1 MYIQHKKRNN
11 FDFEIHDLGANCQHD
26 FKCTSLKWGK
36 EQENSCFLE
45 NSNAHFSSGGEEQ
58 ENSWFLEN
66 SSWGEGAFPIGR
78 EKKRLQ
84 PPTRPRKQKNV
95 RAPLQQQRAEI
106 GKPQVMWQRGK
117 SCF

>member
-1 MYIQHKKRNN
+1 MYIQHKKRNK
-11 FDFEIHDLGANCQHD
+11 FDFEIHDLGANSQHD

-36 EQENSCFLE
+36 
-45 NSNAHFSSGGEEQ
+45 EQ

-106 GKPQVMWQRGK
+106 GKPQVM
-117 SCF
+117 